1 MNPLPS
7 YLIALILLAAFQA
20 NSVLASDTERLVR
33 MKNTIDELSARI
45 AELKTENQRLESA
58 LREALLSSRT
68 GRRVVSGCDVEN
80 AKDNFLYETNA
91 AAKGRKLMSWMK
103 RNGKQCDIAQ
113 LRELRAYAV
122 AIPLGLGEPIVTLVD
137 DLIRN

>member
-45 AELKTENQRLESA
+45 AELKTENQHLESA

-91 AAKGRKLMSWMK
+91 AIKGSKLMSWMK

-122 AIPLGLGEPIVTLVD
+122 AIPLGFGEPIVTLVD